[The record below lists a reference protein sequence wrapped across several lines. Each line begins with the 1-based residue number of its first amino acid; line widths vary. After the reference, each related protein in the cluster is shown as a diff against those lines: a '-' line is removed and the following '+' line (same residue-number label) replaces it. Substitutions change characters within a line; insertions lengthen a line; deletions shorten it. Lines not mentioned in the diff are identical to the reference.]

1 MSKTLNLI
9 LFYFAK
15 LLANLAI
22 LAFLPIL
29 PLYLAEQQATPF
41 QIGLFFSV
49 LAFGRL
55 GVGLIGGWLAD
66 TYGHLRT
73 LLLGS
78 LVGVFAFP
86 LLLVFTQTWLW
97 TLVGMSLLYF
107 AGALTTPA
115 QAAFIGSY
123 VQQERGKAF
132 GLMNTVQ
139 ALAQTAAPALGG
151 WLVTKAGFIALFWVS
166 GACYTGA
173 MLIRLTLW
181 RAIPETPHVHPSRQS
196 FGQALTTLRLVI
208 IAGGLITWMVAWD
221 ACDDIARALLEVY
234 QPLYLS
240 EAGLPIAQIGV
251 IVSLASAAM
260 LVSPTLAGWLVD
272 RYGTKVPLSLASIL
286 GGVATILFVFARTF
300 GGFAL
305 AWSVTGVTASLSL
318 TAFDTLISQAVPEQQ
333 RGLAYGLFQTAQ
345 GLFALPIPLLGAWL
359 YTRAHPLPFLGAG
372 VALGIGAWIA
382 WQKFPARH
390 PEESIAS
397 SEIWQQPV

>member
-1 MSKTLNLI
+1 
-9 LFYFAK
+9 
-15 LLANLAI
+15 
-22 LAFLPIL
+22 
-29 PLYLAEQQATPF
+29 PLYLAEQHATPA

-49 LAFGRL
+49 LALGRL

-66 TYGHLRT
+66 TYGHLRA

-86 LLLVFTQTWLW
+86 LLLTFTQTWRW
-97 TLVGMSLLYF
+97 TLAGMSLLYF

-115 QAAFIGSY
+115 QAAFVGRY
-123 VQQERGKAF
+123 VQQGRGKAF

-151 WLVTKAGFIALFWVS
+151 WLVAKAGFITLFWVS

-173 MLIRLTLW
+173 MLIRMALW
-181 RAIPETPHVHPSRQS
+181 RAIPDAPPARQARQS
-196 FGQALTTLRLVI
+196 FGQAFTTLRLII
-208 IAGGLITWMVAWD
+208 IAGGLVTWMLAWD

-234 QPLYLS
+234 QPLYLN
-240 EAGLPIAQIGV
+240 AVGLSIAQIGL
-251 IVSLASAAM
+251 IGSLASAAM

-272 RYGTKVPLSLASIL
+272 RYGPKVPLSLASSL
-286 GGVATILFVFARTF
+286 AGVATLLFIFARTF
-300 GGFAL
+300 RGFAL
-305 AWSVTGVTASLSL
+305 AWSATGLTAGLSM

-345 GLFALPIPLLGAWL
+345 GLFALPVPLLGAWL
-359 YTRAHPLPFLGAG
+359 YTGAPHAPFLGAG

-382 WQKFPARH
+382 WRKFPARH
-390 PEESIAS
+390 VEETIAAP
-397 SEIWQQPV
+397 EIWQQPA